1 MFTSVEELNKMVR
14 RFWLTFQSA
23 PSRWSR
29 PVLGIAV
36 KTKRDV
42 QKEFASELT
51 MYQTLAKADGNKEVV
66 NKIANF
72 AAGII
77 GDDSDD
83 GSSQLAAL
91 AKDAPKEES

>member
-1 MFTSVEELNKMVR
+1 MFTSIRELNHMVR
-14 RFWLTFQSA
+14 RFWLTYQAA

-77 GDDSDD
+77 GEDGDD
-83 GSSQLAAL
+83 GSKELKAL
-91 AKDAPKEES
+91 AKEES

>member
-1 MFTSVEELNKMVR
+1 MFTSIEELNKMVR
-14 RFWLTFQSA
+14 NFWLTYQSA

-29 PVLGIAV
+29 PVLGVAV

-51 MYQTLAKADGNKEVV
+51 MYNTLAKADGNKEVV
-66 NKIANF
+66 DKIANF

-77 GDDSDD
+77 GDDGDD
-83 GSSQLAAL
+83 GSKELKAL
-91 AKDAPKEES
+91 AKEES